1 MRSITPGPPGSARGA
16 ELLQV
21 LTRSWHKAHG
31 MNVGLGSGLPTP
43 SHQLQEPSSAVLLS
57 EKSGPQAQQPH
68 STP

>member
-1 MRSITPGPPGSARGA
+1 MRSITQGSPGSARGA

-31 MNVGLGSGLPTP
+31 MKVGLGSGLPSP
-43 SHQLQEPSSAVLLS
+43 SHQLQEPSSAVLPS